1 MLSRSRLAY
10 TPATRGL
17 SEGTAVSRSTMEAS
31 VTRRRTS
38 SRPEGPGRLPP
49 GQSGAVLR
57 QKLSISR
64 PTTDFAKENLFN
76 VLTNYMDLEDISA
89 LDLFSGTG
97 SISYEF
103 ASRGA
108 REIVSIEQNYKHY
121 MFIRRTA
128 KELGFK
134 HIKIYKTDVFIAC
147 KKLKGR
153 KFDLIFADPPYKLDK
168 IDDIPAAIFDN
179 ELLAENGIA
188 IIEHPANTDF
198 SSHPRFSEHRRYG
211 SVNFSLFR

>member
-1 MLSRSRLAY
+1 MRIISGSH
-10 TPATRGL
+10 RG
-17 SEGTAVSRSTMEAS
+17 
-31 VTRRRTS
+31 
-38 SRPEGPGRLPP
+38 
-49 GQSGAVLR
+49 R
-57 QKLSISR
+57 QIFPDKSFSAR

-153 KFDLIFADPPYKLDK
+153 KFDLIFADPPYK
-168 IDDIPAAIFDN
+168 
-179 ELLAENGIA
+179 
-188 IIEHPANTDF
+188 H
-198 SSHPRFSEHRRYG
+198 
-211 SVNFSLFR
+211 SLIKL

>member
-1 MLSRSRLAY
+1 MRIISGSH
-10 TPATRGL
+10 RG
-17 SEGTAVSRSTMEAS
+17 
-31 VTRRRTS
+31 
-38 SRPEGPGRLPP
+38 
-49 GQSGAVLR
+49 R
-57 QKLSISR
+57 QIFPDKSFSAR

-128 KELGFK
+128 KVLCFN
-134 HIKIYKTDVFIAC
+134 HIKIYNSYVLIAC
-147 KKLKGR
+147 KKLK
-153 KFDLIFADPPYKLDK
+153 
-168 IDDIPAAIFDN
+168 
-179 ELLAENGIA
+179 
-188 IIEHPANTDF
+188 
-198 SSHPRFSEHRRYG
+198 
-211 SVNFSLFR
+211 

>member
-1 MLSRSRLAY
+1 MRIISGSH
-10 TPATRGL
+10 RG
-17 SEGTAVSRSTMEAS
+17 
-31 VTRRRTS
+31 
-38 SRPEGPGRLPP
+38 
-49 GQSGAVLR
+49 R
-57 QKLSISR
+57 QIFPDKSFSAR

-147 KKLKGR
+147 K
-153 KFDLIFADPPYKLDK
+153 
-168 IDDIPAAIFDN
+168 N
-179 ELLAENGIA
+179 
-188 IIEHPANTDF
+188 
-198 SSHPRFSEHRRYG
+198 
-211 SVNFSLFR
+211 